1 MNVNKRWV
9 KKAAPEYWF
18 IVDET
23 KKKVYSRGEEK
34 PNRVLHKNVAG
45 YKSFQKFKPICFGYR
60 PPARC
65 HQKDSYHNNS
75 NIICKDVNKLI
86 AARAMG

>member
-45 YKSFQKFKPICFGYR
+45 
-60 PPARC
+60 
-65 HQKDSYHNNS
+65 
-75 NIICKDVNKLI
+75 
-86 AARAMG
+86 